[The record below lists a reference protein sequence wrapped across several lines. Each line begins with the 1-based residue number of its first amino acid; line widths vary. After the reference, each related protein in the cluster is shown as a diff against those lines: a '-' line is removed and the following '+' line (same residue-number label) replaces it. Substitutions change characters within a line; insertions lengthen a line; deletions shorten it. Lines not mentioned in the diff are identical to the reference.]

1 MATLKP
7 VRLLAAATV
16 LAGVPLLS
24 VSAQT
29 PPPPSPTSPPA
40 ATKPDTPAMP
50 QTGPATRP
58 ADPAEKPAMAPR
70 SGDKSA
76 TSPARVNPLVGLAI
90 FSSDGSK
97 LGTVHSVTSA
107 PDGKVTAIQFKT
119 GGFLGI
125 GGKLVAVPEGK
136 FTRAGENIQL
146 GMTSDEVSK
155 LPAVKEQS

>member
-16 LAGVPLLS
+16 LAGIPLLS

-29 PPPPSPTSPPA
+29 TPPSSPTSPPA
-40 ATKPDTPAMP
+40 ATKPDTPMP

-58 ADPAEKPAMAPR
+58 ADPAEKPALTPR
-70 SGDKSA
+70 TGDKSA
-76 TSPARVNPLVGLAI
+76 TAPAKVNPLVGLAI